1 MEKKK
6 EYLIELTNKINR
18 TIKHSSS
25 FTYVYETLSLD
36 KFKLNVK
43 YNYDE
48 TDFVKDNFGNIIC
61 SIERIGV
68 YDDVKKAETD
78 LTELIQLNERLNWK
92 YGSKSKYFCFTLDE
106 LYLNNA
112 IYGVD
117 NISTFESRRSYL
129 NDGRLNCF
137 SDYDVTFNKN

>member
-48 TDFVKDNFGNIIC
+48 TIKRCVELKNVLNKITSIVFKPHIKASTNEVILRSEFASSLSNQSFNDTLKD
-61 SIERIGV
+61 S
-68 YDDVKKAETD
+68 K
-78 LTELIQLNERLNWK
+78 LWK
-92 YGSKSKYFCFTLDE
+92 
-106 LYLNNA
+106 
-112 IYGVD
+112 
-117 NISTFESRRSYL
+117 
-129 NDGRLNCF
+129 
-137 SDYDVTFNKN
+137 NKNGVMTPEYVHS